1 MKTYKKLLTSVTLFS
16 IFNTTYAKENI
27 QPNIVHILTDDLGWQ
42 DVACYYKSI
51 HNKESIY
58 ETPHMDK
65 LAKNGKRFMQAYSPA
80 PTCSPSRAAYMAGQY
95 TPHTGVLHV
104 RGGNLPRAYHKSHN
118 YIDPFYTCRLNLE
131 TPIIADIL
139 KEAGYNTAHIQK
151 WHFGG
156 RAKGFPGPLDY
167 GFDFSWECENL
178 HYNDP
183 EIYNLNNKKTAD
195 REGLWRPMKPNRITG
210 FASSYDPKEPYALDP
225 NDDDRPFDAV
235 VDISIK
241 WMDKVKNKNKPFFL
255 NFSPSFVH
263 APFSTRDKK
272 RLEHYCKKMNVPFPT
287 DPGRITDMAP
297 GFSNPYYAS
306 MLDSLD
312 WQVGKLVKYLEKTED
327 PRNPGNKLIDNTYIM
342 VSSDNGGLED
352 SPIKNGKYK
361 GECERVTDNT
371 PLSGGKLKILE
382 GGIRIP
388 FIIQG
393 PGITPNS
400 VCNTPINLIDL
411 FPTYISMANAK
422 PSKKLDL
429 DGCDILPLILD
440 QEKNAKFENGKIR
453 ESMFWHYPSVMPCSS
468 IIRKNNWKLRWNHA
482 PELNRLPEIMLY
494 KLYNENGTVCDLSE
508 KNNLANIEI
517 EKRDELFKELNEW
530 VEKYNA
536 PKPYKNANSSNR
548 RKLKNNNKVPKVLK
562 LKSVSNKLELY
573 LDTKPEIDLENIGNE
588 IKINFKNENE
598 KSKIIEAK
606 LLYTTN
612 GSQLLQHKKNNEEW
626 FETKAKINGYLIT
639 AIAPPGMTHGIF
651 YLRDENNF
659 LITSE
664 PLPPQIGK
672 ETIRSAG
679 ADMLING
686 YAYKPGL
693 ISLIKLALFIKKEAD
708 KTEQNTEKLNYE
720 IKNSIEIIKT
730 PVNEI
735 PYSLAIRNLRKE
747 IKSLNVEQTNLP
759 ILHQFK
765 TPKW

>member
-1 MKTYKKLLTSVTLFS
+1 MKKIILTIITLLNVL
-16 IFNTTYAKENI
+16 NTIHSKENLI
-27 QPNIVHILTDDLGWQ
+27 QPNIIHILTDDLGWQ
-42 DVACYYKSI
+42 DIGCYYKDI

-58 ETPHMDK
+58 ETPNMDK

-95 TPHTGVLHV
+95 TPHTGILHV
-104 RGGNLPRAYHKSHN
+104 RGGTLPRAYHKSHN
-118 YIDPFYTCRLNLE
+118 YIDPFYTCRLNLK
-131 TPIIADIL
+131 TPIIPVIL
-139 KEAGYNTAHIQK
+139 KEAGYSTAHIQK

-167 GFDFSWECENL
+167 GFDFSWEWENL

-183 EIYNLNNKKTAD
+183 EIYDINNKKTAD

-210 FASSYDPKEPYALDP
+210 FASSYNPKDPYALDP

-235 VDISIK
+235 VDIAIK
-241 WMDKVKNKNKPFFL
+241 WMDKIKEKNKPFFL

-272 RLEHYCKKMNVPFPT
+272 RLKYYCKKMNIPFPT
-287 DPGRITDMAP
+287 DPGRITNMDP

-306 MLDSLD
+306 MIDSLD
-312 WQVGKLVKYLEKTED
+312 WQVGKIVEYLEKTND
-327 PRNPGNKLIDNTYIM
+327 PRNPGYKLIENTYIM

-352 SPIKNGKYK
+352 SPIKNGKDK
-361 GECERVTDNT
+361 GECERITDNT

-400 VCNTPINLIDL
+400 VCQTPINLIDL
-411 FPTYISMANAK
+411 FPTYIAMANAK
-422 PSKKLDL
+422 TNRTLNL
-429 DGCDILPLILD
+429 DGCNILPLILNK
-440 QEKNAKFENGKIR
+440 EKNAKFKNGKIR

-468 IIRKNNWKLRWNHA
+468 IIRKNGWKLRWNHA
-482 PELNRLPEIMLY
+482 PELNRLPKIMLY
-494 KLYNENGTVCDLSE
+494 KLYNIDGSINDIGE

-517 EKRDELFKELNEW
+517 EKRDELLNELKNW
-530 VEKYNA
+530 IKKYNA
-536 PKPYKNANSSNR
+536 PIPYKNANSSNR
-548 RKLKNNNKVPKVLK
+548 RKLKNKNKVPKVLK
-562 LKSVSNKLELY
+562 LESVDNILKLHLN
-573 LDTKPEIDLENIGNE
+573 TKPEM
-588 IKINFKNENE
+588 KINEDFELSIIPGTE
-598 KSKIIEAK
+598 KSKIVEAK

-612 GSQLLQHKKNNEEW
+612 GSRLLQHKKNHEEW
-626 FETKAKINGYLIT
+626 FETKAKIKEDLIT

-664 PLPPQIGK
+664 PLPPQTGK
-672 ETIRSAG
+672 EIIRSTG
-679 ADMLING
+679 KDMLING

-693 ISLIKLALFIKKEAD
+693 ISLIKLALFIEKKAENSG
-708 KTEQNTEKLNYE
+708 QNTEN
-720 IKNSIEIIKT
+720 IRNSIENSIKTIKT
-730 PVNEI
+730 PVQENS
-735 PYSLAIRNLRKE
+735 YALAIRNLRKE
-747 IKSLNVEQTNLP
+747 IKSLNVEQTKLP

-765 TPKW
+765 TEKW